1 LKKSGKKRD
10 AEVAELQAQNL
21 NLSTELRA
29 MRREVAAAAA
39 GGESSAT
46 GESLSSNLVATATAP
61 AASAATT
68 ATVVAVKAPA
78 AGSVHCSAEF
88 AALDESEFAGLQ
100 KELAQ
105 LKQRNRQL
113 EAIHASQFGA
123 GGGGGGGG
131 GGSPVQQSAA
141 VAPPLPKRRPKLT
154 AEEEEKLAFVQ
165 DLGGVA
171 KVRQLLQ
178 QSGDAE
184 IKETARELLAT
195 LPKDAEEI
203 LAERENGGAV
213 ATTAGAGAGAGAGG
227 GAGSIPAAG
236 SDGGQWKAIAEERTS
251 AAEAAQNRV
260 ADLELQL
267 KRSQKQVKALQSL
280 AQADGNA
287 PSSEAAAQM
296 VASLAQG
303 DSQELDAA
311 RAARQAAEKRCEA
324 LEVQLTAQRDTV
336 RSLEADVRQ
345 GQAALGAASAKGKG
359 GKEQAA
365 AAAAA
370 AAAAQA
376 AVTAVEQ
383 KLDQERESWKQAEAT
398 LRETNAAEVKRING
412 ELESQ
417 SAELSAL
424 KASAAAVAEARG
436 DAVQSL
442 KSAQK
447 DLEMETAARKAAQA
461 RADDADGKLTTAE
474 AKLQAALSAAKTQS
488 QYLIKLARE
497 LKRIR
502 ATFDEISVTVNLHG
516 AVNFGALQKLVTTS
530 TMPAAEVAKAMA
542 SIETD
547 AARRL
552 PELMVE
558 RKRLQNEIQE
568 LRGNIRVIARVRP
581 LSSKEQAAGD
591 EECVSY
597 PASGELTITNEK
609 KRSIDFEY
617 DFVARQ
623 DCRQVEVFKEV
634 RAVAQSVLDGYNCCI
649 FAYGQTG
656 SGKTHT
662 MTGSASD
669 PGVNVRLVEE
679 LFSISSKAWTGH
691 VYTFRVSMVEIYNEA
706 LRDLLA
712 VPNSSGKKDIA
723 KADKKASLDLRL
735 NQDGSLQV
743 AGLEEAVCGSA
754 ADAQKVMEAGLKNR
768 GTTRTHF

>member
-1 LKKSGKKRD
+1 M
-10 AEVAELQAQNL
+10 AELQAQNL

-131 GGSPVQQSAA
+131 SPVQQSAA

-213 ATTAGAGAGAGAGG
+213 ATTATVTAGAGAGAGAGG

-359 GKEQAA
+359 GKEQAD

-398 LRETNAAEVKRING
+398 LRETNAAECI
-412 ELESQ
+412 Q
-417 SAELSAL
+417 LS
-424 KASAAAVAEARG
+424 
-436 DAVQSL
+436 
-442 KSAQK
+442 
-447 DLEMETAARKAAQA
+447 
-461 RADDADGKLTTAE
+461 
-474 AKLQAALSAAKTQS
+474 
-488 QYLIKLARE
+488 
-497 LKRIR
+497 
-502 ATFDEISVTVNLHG
+502 
-516 AVNFGALQKLVTTS
+516 
-530 TMPAAEVAKAMA
+530 
-542 SIETD
+542 
-547 AARRL
+547 
-552 PELMVE
+552 
-558 RKRLQNEIQE
+558 
-568 LRGNIRVIARVRP
+568 
-581 LSSKEQAAGD
+581 
-591 EECVSY
+591 
-597 PASGELTITNEK
+597 
-609 KRSIDFEY
+609 
-617 DFVARQ
+617 
-623 DCRQVEVFKEV
+623 
-634 RAVAQSVLDGYNCCI
+634 
-649 FAYGQTG
+649 
-656 SGKTHT
+656 
-662 MTGSASD
+662 
-669 PGVNVRLVEE
+669 
-679 LFSISSKAWTGH
+679 
-691 VYTFRVSMVEIYNEA
+691 
-706 LRDLLA
+706 
-712 VPNSSGKKDIA
+712 
-723 KADKKASLDLRL
+723 
-735 NQDGSLQV
+735 
-743 AGLEEAVCGSA
+743 
-754 ADAQKVMEAGLKNR
+754 
-768 GTTRTHF
+768 